1 MWLIDL
7 DDAQL
12 QSGLG
17 LTEDIAVLRTGT
29 KTGIALALRKTI
41 LGEHDV
47 K

>member
-1 MWLIDL
+1 MWLIDF

-12 QSGLG
+12 QLGLG
-17 LTEDIAVLRTGT
+17 LTVEDIAVLRTGT
-29 KTGIALALRKTI
+29 KSIALALKKTI